1 MADIQLRFH
10 KDMLVL
16 TAPVDFALERQG
28 IDMAEDAEYISLM
41 EPETVRDA
49 LRYEVMAGAQCLVTN
64 TEGICPARLAHKRVE
79 DRIGEFAQAA
89 LAHAAECRPQHVICE
104 IGACGLPLDPS
115 SEASMEQSTDQ
126 YARAAAAFGKEG
138 FDAILLNG
146 MRSVADI
153 QCAIAGVRRVY
164 EGPVMVSVNVDAD
177 GLHDGKSIDGAVEA
191 MAQADV
197 VGFAGEAPQDVL
209 CDLVRRAAVLTDKP
223 ILVQI
228 GVRAATAME
237 KRRASLGGAIPGKPY
252 ALPDA
257 LADAALALRAAGAQF
272 LRATG
277 EATPAYTGA
286 LVVATMGADC
296 VR

>member
-1 MADIQLRFH
+1 MADIQLRLH

-28 IDMAEDAEYISLM
+28 IDMTEDAEYISLM

-79 DRIGEFAQAA
+79 DRIEEFAQAA
-89 LAHAAECRPQHVICE
+89 LEHAAECKPQHTVCE

-115 SEASMEQSTDQ
+115 SEASMEQSMSQ
-126 YARAAAAFGKEG
+126 YARAAAAFGEEG
-138 FDAILLNG
+138 FDAMLLNG
-146 MRSVADI
+146 MRTVADI
-153 QCAIAGVRRVY
+153 QCAVAGVRRVY
-164 EGPVMVSVNVDAD
+164 DGPVMASINIDAD
-177 GLHDGKSIDGAVEA
+177 GLYDGGGIEEAVAA

-197 VGFAGEAPQDVL
+197 IGFASEAPQDVL
-209 CDLVRRAAVLTDKP
+209 CEVVRRASALTDKP

-237 KRRASLGGAIPGKPY
+237 KRRASLGSAIPGKPY